1 MVDQDCLAALDGLL
15 WLRTGDEV
23 VRRFG
28 FSRAAVSRRSRRCL
42 ELFGLELQRTEGE
55 WSTVGQHPLLP
66 LEREIHQLARW
77 QGLRPLRL
85 EATYWSG
92 PLLCTP
98 PPQGWM
104 LGLSNIVGV
113 ERNLRLLR
121 ERIVDAFVTGLPDRP
136 AADDPDLSVIVLSE
150 MPVFFVARADHP
162 LAGSRTPLS
171 LAEIAQYPSLGLPE
185 GAYPLVEQALRTI
198 GLWNDPVR
206 MHRYRRDR
214 WEGRAEAD
222 LCIGYGTPLSM
233 AISGGELVRLP
244 LELPFRSGDA
254 LVVRRTFAEHPEL
267 QTLHRHLLARL
278 KTLALD
284 HPELKVI
291 EPA

>member
-1 MVDQDCLAALDGLL
+1 MVDQDCLAALDALL

-28 FSRAAVSRRSRRCL
+28 FSEAAVSRRSRRCL
-42 ELFGLELQRTEGE
+42 ELFDLELQRIDGE
-55 WSTVGQHPLLP
+55 WCTVGQHPLLP

-98 PPQGWM
+98 PPPGWM
-104 LGLSNIVGV
+104 LGLSNIVGMT
-113 ERNLRLLR
+113 RNLQLLR
-121 ERIVDAFVTGLPDRP
+121 ERIVDAFVAGLPDRP
-136 AADDPDLSVIVLSE
+136 PAGDPDLSVIVLSD
-150 MPVFFVARADHP
+150 MPVFFVVRPDHP
-162 LAGSRTPLS
+162 LADRTSLS
-171 LAEIAQYPSLGLPE
+171 LADIAQYPTLALPE
-185 GAYPLVEQALRTI
+185 GAYPLVEQALRAI

-206 MHRYRRDR
+206 MGRYRRER
-214 WEGRAEAD
+214 WEGKAEAD

-233 AISGGELVRLP
+233 AISGGHLVRLP

-254 LVVRRTFAEHPEL
+254 LVVRRTFANHPRL
-267 QTLHRHLLARL
+267 QALRDHLLARL
-278 KTLALD
+278 RDLAVQ
-284 HPELKVI
+284 HPDLRVI
-291 EPA
+291 EPD